1 MITTNIVKWGLS
13 TLILATEFNIIGES
27 FITYETTIGFA
38 YPCVSLQFRMLIRRD
53 DGMVDMSDLKSD
65 GQ

>member
-27 FITYETTIGFA
+27 FITYEATIGFILA
-38 YPCVSLQFRMLIRRD
+38 LCIVVVSYVNLPR
-53 DGMVDMSDLKSD
+53 
-65 GQ
+65 